1 MPWEMGR
8 MQIWVNTD
16 HLCQCSHQSN
26 FIFLAPV
33 FAWRPQGKPSG
44 HSGGRWAT
52 SLAAR
57 CARPLDWNNLSR
69 SWITAPAGLLGRQR
83 QRGCAPVRAEG
94 WVAQGS
100 LSGWRVSLGPAPFLG
115 A

>member
-1 MPWEMGR
+1 MPWETGR
-8 MQIWVNTD
+8 MRIWVNTD
-16 HLCQCSHQSN
+16 HLCQRSHQSN
-26 FIFLAPV
+26 FIFPAPV
-33 FAWRPQGKPSG
+33 FAWRLQGKPSG

-57 CARPLDWNNLSR
+57 CATPRWTGITGAGRGSQPLLVCWADR
-69 SWITAPAGLLGRQR
+69 D
-83 QRGCAPVRAEG
+83 RGCASVRAEG